1 MNDDVLL
8 EREGRVAVLTLN
20 RPQRL
25 NAFTAAT
32 ARRMWELLD
41 AIAGDDDVRV
51 VLLTGAGR
59 AFCAGADLKA
69 LGGSDGARDDDWGS
83 RRGMIDFATRLRAL
97 PQPSIAAV
105 NGVAAGAGF
114 GMALAADLRIAST
127 DASFI
132 AAQIRTAQVP
142 DAGLTWFLPRLLG
155 TEAALRVALSGRAI
169 PAAEALASGLVGEVV
184 PAAELLPRA
193 RALAREIAAGPRL
206 ATRLTRRAILLG
218 AESDLEAALEEEY
231 RALVEANRD
240 PDVAGAIAAFVA
252 KRAPRFG

>member
-1 MNDDVLL
+1 
-8 EREGRVAVLTLN
+8 
-20 RPQRL
+20 
-25 NAFTAAT
+25 
-32 ARRMWELLD
+32 
-41 AIAGDDDVRV
+41 
-51 VLLTGAGR
+51 
-59 AFCAGADLKA
+59 
-69 LGGSDGARDDDWGS
+69 
-83 RRGMIDFATRLRAL
+83 
-97 PQPSIAAV
+97 
-105 NGVAAGAGF
+105 
-114 GMALAADLRIAST
+114 MALAADLRIAST

-193 RALAREIAAGPRL
+193 RALALEIAAGPRL

-240 PDVAGAIAAFVA
+240 PDVAEAIAAFVA